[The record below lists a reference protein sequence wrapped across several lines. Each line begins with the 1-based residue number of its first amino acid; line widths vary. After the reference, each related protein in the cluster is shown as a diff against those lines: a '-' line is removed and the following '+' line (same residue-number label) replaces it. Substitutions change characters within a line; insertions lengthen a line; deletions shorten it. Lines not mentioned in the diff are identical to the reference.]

1 MQNTR
6 QLKKDIDLKLYR
18 LTHIQLKKAFGER
31 VKLLENDITG
41 NYEVGIELNGVLRIA
56 YHTGTLGKVY
66 SWACGV
72 CFLKENLQH
81 FLDTVNNHHNFVLM
95 GNTFTANDIQ
105 EICGATKEEA
115 KHFMMV
121 YENDNETVL
130 GNAQNDLKDIYNS
143 WRERVNTPE
152 FYFGNN

>member
-1 MQNTR
+1 
-6 QLKKDIDLKLYR
+6 
-18 LTHIQLKKAFGER
+18 
-31 VKLLENDITG
+31 
-41 NYEVGIELNGVLRIA
+41 
-56 YHTGTLGKVY
+56 
-66 SWACGV
+66 V